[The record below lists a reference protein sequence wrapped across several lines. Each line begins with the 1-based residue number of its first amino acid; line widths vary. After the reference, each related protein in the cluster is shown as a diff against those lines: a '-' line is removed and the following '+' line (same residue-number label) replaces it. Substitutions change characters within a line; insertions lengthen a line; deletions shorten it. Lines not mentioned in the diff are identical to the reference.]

1 MSCHFSHPKD
11 DRKLWQDHLTRSY
24 VSVTLSVHDTK
35 EIEAM
40 KNKLSYRVTLTICA
54 VALILVSIM
63 MHIDPAHVSG
73 SEFPDAQGD
82 VHNIYRV
89 IASLLFVVASI
100 TFFAGRVEDT
110 KSQQL
115 VLNGCILGF
124 AVMFITLGTMT
135 VTELANITGGT
146 IVFAVLTALCVYT
159 RVRTKSD

>member
-1 MSCHFSHPKD
+1 MNKIFSCK
-11 DRKLWQDHLTRSY
+11 
-24 VSVTLSVHDTK
+24 
-35 EIEAM
+35 IA
-40 KNKLSYRVTLTICA
+40 LTICA
-54 VALILVSIM
+54 VVLAAIFLNMQINT
-63 MHIDPAHVSG
+63 
-73 SEFPDAQGD
+73 E
-82 VHNIYRV
+82 
-89 IASLLFVVASI
+89 VVAGREWPNASGDFHNVYRCIGSLMLAIACI

-135 VTELANITGGT
+135 VTEVANITGGT

>member
-1 MSCHFSHPKD
+1 MSKIFSCK
-11 DRKLWQDHLTRSY
+11 
-24 VSVTLSVHDTK
+24 
-35 EIEAM
+35 IA
-40 KNKLSYRVTLTICA
+40 LTICA
-54 VALILVSIM
+54 VVLAAIFLNMQINTEGV
-63 MHIDPAHVSG
+63 AG
-73 SEFPDAQGD
+73 REFPNASGD
-82 VHNIYRV
+82 FHNIYRCIGSLMLA
-89 IASLLFVVASI
+89 IACI

-135 VTELANITGGT
+135 VTQVAYITGGT

>member
-1 MSCHFSHPKD
+1 MNKIFSCKF
-11 DRKLWQDHLTRSY
+11 
-24 VSVTLSVHDTK
+24 
-35 EIEAM
+35 A
-40 KNKLSYRVTLTICA
+40 LTICA
-54 VALILVSIM
+54 VVLAAICLN
-63 MHIDPAHVSG
+63 MHINTEGVAG
-73 SEFPDAQGD
+73 REFPNASGD
-82 VHNIYRV
+82 FHNIYRCIGSLMLA
-89 IASLLFVVASI
+89 IACI

>member
-1 MSCHFSHPKD
+1 MNKIFSYK
-11 DRKLWQDHLTRSY
+11 
-24 VSVTLSVHDTK
+24 
-35 EIEAM
+35 IA
-40 KNKLSYRVTLTICA
+40 LTICA
-54 VALILVSIM
+54 VVLAAIFLNFQINTEVV
-63 MHIDPAHVSG
+63 AAR
-73 SEFPDAQGD
+73 EFPNASGDAY
-82 VHNIYRV
+82 NIYRCIGSLMLA
-89 IASLLFVVASI
+89 IACI

-124 AVMFITLGTMT
+124 AVMFITLGLMT

>member
-1 MSCHFSHPKD
+1 MNKIFSYK
-11 DRKLWQDHLTRSY
+11 
-24 VSVTLSVHDTK
+24 
-35 EIEAM
+35 IA
-40 KNKLSYRVTLTICA
+40 LTICA
-54 VALILVSIM
+54 VVLAVIFLNMQINTEGV
-63 MHIDPAHVSG
+63 AG
-73 SEFPDAQGD
+73 REFPNASGDAY
-82 VHNIYRV
+82 NIYRCIGSLMLA
-89 IASLLFVVASI
+89 IACI

-146 IVFAVLTALCVYT
+146 IVFSVLTALCVYT